1 MKKLKKIHLPG
12 IRLNPSRWGKT
23 LLATGL
29 LLVFVLGL
37 SQVYEVQS
45 FFFPGRYQEQK
56 LHLIEG
62 ECLKVKK
69 GLNSFRAEIDKLKTL
84 RETRAQLPAAPPG
97 RELSLSP
104 SSQAAASVRG
114 TPELPWQSR
123 LQAAKKAR
131 VYAARKLPL
140 IDIQLKSLQRSL
152 ELQGA
157 DIGSAASPAK
167 SEIDRTLQRVQENR
181 ACWQAY
187 NDRLNDLSDQLNRL
201 VRETKVNE

>member
-1 MKKLKKIHLPG
+1 MKKMKKIHLPG
-12 IRLNPSRWGKT
+12 IHLNPSRYGKS
-23 LLATGL
+23 LLAIGL

-62 ECLKVKK
+62 ECLKIKK
-69 GLNSFRAEIDKLKTL
+69 GLQSFRAEIDKLKTL
-84 RETRAQLPAAPPG
+84 RENRAQLPAAPPG
-97 RELSLSP
+97 RKLSLSP
-104 SSQAAASVRG
+104 SSQAAAGGRL
-114 TPELPWQSR
+114 TPELPWQST

-131 VYAARKLPL
+131 VYVARKLPL
-140 IDIQLKSLQRSL
+140 IDTQLKCLQRSL

-157 DIGSAASPAK
+157 DIGSAAAPAK
-167 SEIDRTLQRVQENR
+167 SEIDQTLQRVQENR

-187 NDRLNDLSDQLNRL
+187 NDRLDELSDQLNKL
-201 VRETKVNE
+201 MRETQVDK